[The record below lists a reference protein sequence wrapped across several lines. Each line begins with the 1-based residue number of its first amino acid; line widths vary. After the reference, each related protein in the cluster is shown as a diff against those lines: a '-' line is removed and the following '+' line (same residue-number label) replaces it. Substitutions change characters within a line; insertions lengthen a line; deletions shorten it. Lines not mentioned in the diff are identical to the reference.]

1 MTDMFSEYGDIL
13 SVGDVCEILFIGR
26 NRAYEL
32 LNSGSLR
39 GFRVGRTWRIP
50 KKSLETYIIQRCR
63 AS

>member
-1 MTDMFSEYGDIL
+1 MFSEYGDIL

>member
-1 MTDMFSEYGDIL
+1 MFSEYGDIL

-39 GFRVGRTWRIP
+39 GFRVGRTWRVP
-50 KKSLETYIIQRCR
+50 KKNLETYIIQRCR
-63 AS
+63 VS